1 MSLEQVEKGVAGTDR
16 SPGGSGE
23 GVGQRNSMCK
33 IHVLGGNAVRTE
45 ADQVKE
51 EKASGTFIALTDT
64 SRG

>member
-1 MSLEQVEKGVAGTDR
+1 
-16 SPGGSGE
+16 
-23 GVGQRNSMCK
+23 MCK

>member
-1 MSLEQVEKGVAGTDR
+1 VQNPR
-16 SPGGSGE
+16 
-23 GVGQRNSMCK
+23 
-33 IHVLGGNAVRTE
+33 VRWE